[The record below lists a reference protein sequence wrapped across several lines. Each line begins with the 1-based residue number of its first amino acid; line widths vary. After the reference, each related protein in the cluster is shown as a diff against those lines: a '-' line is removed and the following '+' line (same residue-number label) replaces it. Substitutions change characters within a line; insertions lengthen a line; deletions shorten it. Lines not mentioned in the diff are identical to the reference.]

1 MKARNHLLLGSLLAL
16 SLLLP
21 GCQNSLPLANNPNP
35 GGTNS
40 GITPPPKGPK
50 PVPITPDVGLV
61 LAPAAPTTV
70 TNGNKGQ
77 QEAYNAGAGATTDI
91 SATAP
96 RDAALEMPEQ
106 PPVPSPTSTA
116 QPTSEPT
123 VNPETRNFFYFS
135 YDDSASTA
143 GVELTKYA
151 LRNQSAPQSNWARP
165 WEFLNYESFAKQGQ
179 QSTGKFQ
186 VSMGLWQ
193 YGDREGQGAATY
205 ELGVHVSAPEIEK
218 QARRNLVLTL
228 VLDVSGSMDEQSVVV
243 SQDGR
248 APSLLDLAKTGMQE
262 VLQSLKPGDVV
273 NVVSFSDNAKTL
285 LEGFAISENNSAYT
299 QVVSALK
306 TESSTNLNA
315 GLTEAYAVARKTFD
329 ATKINRVVMLTDAFA
344 NAGEVNA
351 ELVSQATRINNAEGI
366 YFSGLGFGSNFN
378 EAFLDRLTEAGRGAY
393 FSVVTTTDAKRAFN
407 ERFMALTNVAARNV
421 QFRLDYPA
429 GLKRALSAS
438 EESSQVQSE
447 VQPVNFSYNTSQ
459 FFWEQFTKAQ
469 AATLGAEPFK
479 LTIHYTDPET
489 GVAQTEVY
497 EKPAAEILGAQL
509 NNIKDAH
516 MVTLLTSLMRGDKS
530 PAQART
536 ELDGI
541 LSDYSSPIATEYRS
555 LIETFLKLR
564 GTSVAPQ
571 PVNDSDR

>member
-35 GGTNS
+35 GGVNS

-61 LAPAAPTTV
+61 LAPAIPPTMA
-70 TNGNKGQ
+70 NGNKT
-77 QEAYNAGAGATTDI
+77 QEMSAGYGSADGFAVPRDASTSVGAGAPLATT
-91 SATAP
+91 
-96 RDAALEMPEQ
+96 E
-106 PPVPSPTSTA
+106 PVTEPTT
-116 QPTSEPT
+116 QPTAT
-123 VNPETRNFFYFS
+123 PEVQSSNYFYFS

-151 LRNQSAPQSNWARP
+151 LRNQASPQSSWARP

-205 ELGVHVSAPEIEK
+205 ELGVHVSAPEIDK
-218 QARRNLVLTL
+218 QARRNMVLTL
-228 VLDVSGSMDEQSVVV
+228 VLDISGSMEEQSVVV

-262 VLQSLKPGDVV
+262 VLQSLKPGDIV
-273 NVVSFSDNAKTL
+273 NVVSFSDSAKTL
-285 LEGFAISENNSAYT
+285 LEGFSISENNSAYT
-299 QVVSALK
+299 QVVNALK
-306 TESSTNLNA
+306 TEGGTNLNA
-315 GLTEAYAVARKTFD
+315 GLTEAYSVARKTFD

-351 ELVSQATRINNAEGI
+351 NLVSQATRINNAEGI

-393 FSVVTTTDAKRAFN
+393 FSVVTNTDAKRAFN

-421 QFRLDYPA
+421 QFRLDYPK

-459 FFWEQFTKAQ
+459 FFWEQFTKEQ
-469 AATLGAEPFK
+469 AATLGTEPFK
-479 LTIHYTDPET
+479 LTINYTDPET
-489 GVAQTEVY
+489 GAAQTEVY
-497 EKPAAEILGAQL
+497 EKSAAEILGAQL

-516 MVTLLTSLMRGDKS
+516 MVTLLTSLMRGDKT

-571 PVNDSDR
+571 PVNDPDR